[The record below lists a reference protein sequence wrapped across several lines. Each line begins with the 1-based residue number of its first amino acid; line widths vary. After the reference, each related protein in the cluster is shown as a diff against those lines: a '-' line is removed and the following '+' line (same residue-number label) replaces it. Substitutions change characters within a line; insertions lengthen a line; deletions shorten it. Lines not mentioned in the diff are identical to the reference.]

1 METKAIVI
9 KRNVQIVGMLIL
21 FRFAVGVSGIFLQ
34 EISDD
39 LQAVSN
45 HIFKNNIAITFDFL
59 TGMASVAI
67 AILLFPII
75 KKYSNGLAI
84 WLLAFCAIGFANMI
98 GENISVYTLGKLSQE
113 FTAKGSAE
121 TALYQTLARSK
132 VNGYMISHFFGLII
146 HCIGFVAFYV
156 LLFQKQLVPRLI
168 SIFALIAL
176 LLVVT
181 NTFLQIFDLKSSML
195 MYLPNGIL
203 QILLGTWLIVKG
215 LNLKTVPSV

>member
-45 HIFKNNIAITFDFL
+45 HVFKNNIAITFDFL

-67 AILLFPII
+67 AILLFPIM

-84 WLLAFCAIGFANMI
+84 WLLAFSGIGFANMI

-195 MYLPNGIL
+195 MYLPNSIL

-215 LNLKTVPSV
+215 LNFKTVPSV

>member
-1 METKAIVI
+1 METKAIAI

-34 EISDD
+34 KISDD

-45 HIFKNNIAITFDFL
+45 HVFKNNIAITFDFL

-67 AILLFPII
+67 AILLFPIM

-84 WLLAFCAIGFANMI
+84 WLLAFSGIGFANMI

-113 FTAKGSAE
+113 FTARGSAE
-121 TALYQTLARSK
+121 TGLYQTLARSK

-215 LNLKTVPSV
+215 LNLKTFPSV